1 MRFFLLSCAVL
12 LGAAALPGCGDDPAA
27 SSKNAAPLS
36 LTKDQAD
43 AIAANDK
50 AVEDDEHRPQPK
62 TQAKAK

>member
-1 MRFFLLSCAVL
+1 MRHLVLSCALL
-12 LGAAALPGCGDDPAA
+12 LGAAILPGCGEDPAA
-27 SSKNAAPLS
+27 ASKNPGTLS

-62 TQAKAK
+62 TKAKAK